1 MSTETAV
8 IRAEPHTE
16 IGTVIARD
24 ADLLVERWCQRALS
38 EHPTAARVHYDVLR
52 NHLGAFFRAMGRV
65 LIQSGDGDPR
75 KHRDRAIEHGE
86 QRWDEGW
93 SITELVRDYQLVQLT
108 VLEHLETT
116 LERPLGYREI
126 MAVGV
131 FIDDAVAAGI
141 AAFVANRDLHIREKE
156 RLLREAQQEIDRRKD
171 NFLALVTHELRDP
184 LAPILNSAR
193 ALALMLPDA
202 APPVIESVRIIRRQA
217 RQLSRLLE
225 DLSDLTRIAQGRL
238 ELRKTPV
245 DVAEV
250 IEQAVQTCAPVLKAR
265 AHSLALHVAPEVLL
279 VHGDAGRLTQVVVNL
294 LTNAAKYTPPGGQ
307 IIVTATRQ
315 DHGIVARV
323 RDTGVGIEPHMIEQV
338 FDLYTRAKV
347 PLEQSPDGLGIG
359 LALVKQLVTL
369 HGGTVEATSA
379 GSGGGSEFVLTFPPY
394 KGAAQSDSVTP
405 TGPMSI
411 GPRRLLVVEDDPDS
425 RESLTALLRLMG
437 HDVESAADGRGA
449 IQLISSK
456 SFDAALIDIG
466 LPDLSGYE
474 VAAQGR
480 EIVGDKVLLIALTGY
495 GQSEHVKRALESGF
509 DAHLVKPLDTT
520 ALGQLL
526 GARRV
531 SR

>member
-1 MSTETAV
+1 
-8 IRAEPHTE
+8 
-16 IGTVIARD
+16 
-24 ADLLVERWCQRALS
+24 
-38 EHPTAARVHYDVLR
+38 
-52 NHLGAFFRAMGRV
+52 
-65 LIQSGDGDPR
+65 
-75 KHRDRAIEHGE
+75 
-86 QRWDEGW
+86 
-93 SITELVRDYQLVQLT
+93 
-108 VLEHLETT
+108 
-116 LERPLGYREI
+116 
-126 MAVGV
+126 
-131 FIDDAVAAGI
+131 
-141 AAFVANRDLHIREKE
+141 
-156 RLLREAQQEIDRRKD
+156 
-171 NFLALVTHELRDP
+171 
-184 LAPILNSAR
+184 
-193 ALALMLPDA
+193 
-202 APPVIESVRIIRRQA
+202 
-217 RQLSRLLE
+217 
-225 DLSDLTRIAQGRL
+225 L

-245 DVAEV
+245 DMAEV

-323 RDTGVGIEPHMIEQV
+323 RDTGVGIEPDMIEQV

-369 HGGTVEATSA
+369 HGGTVEATSP

-394 KGAAQSDSVTP
+394 EGAAQSDSVTP

-411 GPRRLLVVEDDPDS
+411 GPRRLLVVEDDADS

-437 HDVESAADGRGA
+437 HDVKSAADGRGA
-449 IQLISSK
+449 IQLISSTP
-456 SFDAALIDIG
+456 FDAALIDIG

-474 VAAQGR
+474 VAAHGR

>member
-16 IGTVIARD
+16 IGTVITRD

-38 EHPTAARVHYDVLR
+38 EQPTAARVHYDVLR

-65 LIQSGDGDPR
+65 LIQAGDGDPR

-131 FIDDAVAAGI
+131 FIDDAVAASI
-141 AAFVANRDLHIREKE
+141 AAFVANRDLHVREKE
-156 RLLREAQQEIDRRKD
+156 RLYREAQQEIDRRKD
-171 NFLALVTHELRDP
+171 NFLALVTHELRGP

-193 ALALMLPDA
+193 ALALMLTD
-202 APPVIESVRIIRRQA
+202 APPPVMESVRIIRRQA
-217 RQLSRLLE
+217 RQLARLLE

-323 RDTGVGIEPHMIEQV
+323 SDSGVGIEPHMIEQI
-338 FDLYTRAKV
+338 FDLFTRAQV
-347 PLEQSPDGLGIG
+347 TQEPSPDGLGIG
-359 LALVKQLVTL
+359 LALVKQLMTL
-369 HGGTVEATSA
+369 HGGTVEATSP

-394 KGAAQSDSVTP
+394 EGAAQADVTP

-411 GPRRLLVVEDDPDS
+411 GPRRLLVVEDDTDS

-449 IQLISSK
+449 MQLISSK
-456 SFDAALIDIG
+456 PFDAALIDIG

-474 VAAQGR
+474 VAAHGR
-480 EIVGDKVLLIALTGY
+480 EIVGDQVLLIALTGY

-526 GARRV
+526 GARRG